1 MSPIRSLLP
10 GFGFSRN
17 THRIRLLGRPG
28 CHLCDDARAALEPV
42 FGRAMIDEVDITTD
56 PALEDLYVFRIPVVL
71 FKEQVIAEGIIDRA
85 EAKLALRKV
94 REIASGRAEAR

>member
-10 GFGFSRN
+10 VFGFSRN
-17 THRIRLLGRPG
+17 TLRIRLLGRPG

-71 FKEQVIAEGIIDRA
+71 FEEQVIAEGIIDRA